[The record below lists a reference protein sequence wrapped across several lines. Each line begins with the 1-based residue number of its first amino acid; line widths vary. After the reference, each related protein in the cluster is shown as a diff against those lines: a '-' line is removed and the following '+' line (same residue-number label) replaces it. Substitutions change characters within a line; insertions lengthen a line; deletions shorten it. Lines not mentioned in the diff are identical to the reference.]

1 MRRGIAALVLTLLVS
16 GACGSSSSTTAPSSS
31 SSAPSTAAPNPANPV
46 TTSSLTLMLKDSPF
60 SDAKALLVT
69 FSEVNVHAS
78 GGAWITVP
86 FAAGGT
92 SRTCDLK
99 KLETAQ
105 DILGVGS
112 LPAGHYTQLRLV
124 VSSAALYFQNASSGA
139 ACAPMIAPP
148 AGTTAS
154 VDVPSGELKLN
165 REFDLASSGGTRILL
180 DFDGDQSVRQ
190 TGNANAK
197 NGARYMMTPVISVV
211 SVQ

>member
-1 MRRGIAALVLTLLVS
+1 MTGLMVALLVS
-16 GACGSSSSTTAPSSS
+16 GACGSSPEPTAPSSPAQS
-31 SSAPSTAAPNPANPV
+31 TPSPNPGNPGNPV

-60 SDAKALLVT
+60 SDARALLVT

-78 GGAWITVP
+78 GGAWVTVP

-105 DILGVGS
+105 DVLGVGS

-124 VSSAALYFQNASSGA
+124 VSSAAIYFQNASSGP
-139 ACAPMIAPP
+139 ACAPSIAAP

-165 REFDLASSGGTRILL
+165 REFDLASSGGTRITL
-180 DFDGDQSVRQ
+180 DFDGDQSVKQ

-197 NGARYMMTPVISVV
+197 NGVRYMMSPVIAIV
-211 SVQ
+211 SVE

>member
-1 MRRGIAALVLTLLVS
+1 MRSGMTGLMVVLLVS
-16 GACGSSSSTTAPSSS
+16 GACGSSPATTAPGSPAQSTSS
-31 SSAPSTAAPNPANPV
+31 PNPANPV
-46 TTSSLTLMLKDSPF
+46 KTSSLTLMLKDSPF

-78 GGAWITVP
+78 GGAWVTVP

-105 DILGVGS
+105 DVLGVGS
-112 LPAGHYTQLRLV
+112 LPADHYTQLRLV
-124 VSSAALYFQNASSGA
+124 VSSAAIYFQNASSGP
-139 ACAPMIAPP
+139 ACAPSMAAP
-148 AGTTAS
+148 AGTMAS

-165 REFDLASSGGTRILL
+165 REFDLASSGGTRIML
-180 DFDGDQSVRQ
+180 DFDGDQSVKQ

-197 NGARYMMTPVISVV
+197 NGVRYMMTPVISVV
-211 SVQ
+211 SVE